1 MILLRIR
8 IRLDWKVA
16 SLEWDL
22 WFIILWKLILML
34 VFDRILSILK
44 VILAPSIYLHHLVFL
59 HSIKLI
65 MILIIIVFILI
76 GVTVSKIS
84 TIAITVLKFTIYCLT
99 FKIMFLDYGLIFIIF
114 RIVMVF
120 KPKVLIF
127 WHCKRLWASPLVL
140 DVAFVFII
148 LLGGRWIIIELAF
161 CNFNVWIWRLSEI
174 LFLRLLRM
182 FFALFMT
189 FTFPSRRALFF
200 LFFVFWWAFRIRIM
214 HLRLF
219 LLFRILFFA
228 RSPRILL
235 LFIFLKWIRWL
246 WIRKTS
252 WRFYIF

>member
-1 MILLRIR
+1 
-8 IRLDWKVA
+8 
-16 SLEWDL
+16 
-22 WFIILWKLILML
+22 ML

-84 TIAITVLKFTIYCLT
+84 TIAIIVLKFTIYCLT

-140 DVAFVFII
+140 DVALVFII
-148 LLGGRWIIIELAF
+148 LLRGIRIIIELTF
-161 CNFNVWIWRLSEI
+161 CDFNVWI
-174 LFLRLLRM
+174 
-182 FFALFMT
+182 
-189 FTFPSRRALFF
+189 
-200 LFFVFWWAFRIRIM
+200 
-214 HLRLF
+214 
-219 LLFRILFFA
+219 
-228 RSPRILL
+228 
-235 LFIFLKWIRWL
+235 
-246 WIRKTS
+246 
-252 WRFYIF
+252 